1 MGGRQ
6 KEGSRGKANAFST
19 KTAILDCWSDWDAE
33 EGHSV
38 LAQIDENVPVTSPK
52 EALKPAAAE
61 AFTPPRHVSVFSAET
76 DTAPIRAPDDTW
88 AHVTISCVRDDEQEA
103 DSFSMCSLGSAA
115 ELQSV
120 SSVASDPPPSE
131 APPPRRAT
139 AVGWEQRPLDD
150 IVVVPPSFAEIQKS
164 DQVEHDE
171 TLAHALVGYND
182 GQQDSTSDPEMV
194 IVARA
199 GESEYEE
206 QEAPAVERPN
216 AAVVQLLRDMG
227 FKRSLCET
235 AAMATG
241 NECAAAAAAWIVER
255 GTGGKSEEV
264 PNNDMSD
271 RQQEQKRENRGVD
284 GEGDA
289 EVPAQLWTLPTG
301 AQISDF
307 VVVSEQRRLLSQVH
321 R

>member
-1 MGGRQ
+1 M
-6 KEGSRGKANAFST
+6 
-19 KTAILDCWSDWDAE
+19 
-33 EGHSV
+33 
-38 LAQIDENVPVTSPK
+38 
-52 EALKPAAAE
+52 
-61 AFTPPRHVSVFSAET
+61 
-76 DTAPIRAPDDTW
+76 
-88 AHVTISCVRDDEQEA
+88 
-103 DSFSMCSLGSAA
+103 
-115 ELQSV
+115 
-120 SSVASDPPPSE
+120 
-131 APPPRRAT
+131 
-139 AVGWEQRPLDD
+139 
-150 IVVVPPSFAEIQKS
+150 
-164 DQVEHDE
+164 
-171 TLAHALVGYND
+171 
-182 GQQDSTSDPEMV
+182 
-194 IVARA
+194 
-199 GESEYEE
+199 
-206 QEAPAVERPN
+206 ERPN

-301 AQISDF
+301 AHISDF